1 MAHELDLN
9 RALGAEGGSHVRE
22 RILNY
27 GKSTPLTG
35 VFTYSPQRFCKSS
48 PCVVILNAGVVRKS
62 GPNNLNAFLARQFA
76 QQGFGAFRFDFAGVG
91 DSPNRQDTLAL
102 KQGVLQDVTE
112 SLDALEALVGVRRFV
127 IVGLC
132 SGADNGLRAARVES
146 GRVVG
151 LAMLD
156 PTVFRTRKWRLV
168 KVAKRLASSEFWT
181 SVFTLRHRIIRIV
194 LDAMLA
200 RPRHAQNAA
209 QLVDEPE
216 LYSIGLQERD
226 EIEACLQEV
235 RDSGVAL
242 CFAFTGGWVDLYNYR
257 TQLYDVYPK
266 LKLKGD
272 VELLYFPAA
281 THTFALAE
289 HRHALASDLLRW
301 MDGFRDKSE
310 AETDMDLDANRALP
324 ELPST
329 KRPTA
334 ESVVGVA

>member
-1 MAHELDLN
+1 
-9 RALGAEGGSHVRE
+9 
-22 RILNY
+22 
-27 GKSTPLTG
+27 
-35 VFTYSPQRFCKSS
+35 
-48 PCVVILNAGVVRKS
+48 
-62 GPNNLNAFLARQFA
+62 
-76 QQGFGAFRFDFAGVG
+76 
-91 DSPNRQDTLAL
+91 
-102 KQGVLQDVTE
+102 
-112 SLDALEALVGVRRFV
+112 
-127 IVGLC
+127 
-132 SGADNGLRAARVES
+132 
-146 GRVVG
+146 
-151 LAMLD
+151 MLD

-181 SVFTLRHRIIRIV
+181 SVFTLRHRIIRIA

-200 RPRHAQNAA
+200 RTRHSQGAG

-235 RDSGVAL
+235 RDRGVAL

-301 MDGFRDKSE
+301 MDGFRDKNE
-310 AETDMDLDANRALP
+310 AETDRDLDAKRALP

-329 KRPTA
+329 KHPTA